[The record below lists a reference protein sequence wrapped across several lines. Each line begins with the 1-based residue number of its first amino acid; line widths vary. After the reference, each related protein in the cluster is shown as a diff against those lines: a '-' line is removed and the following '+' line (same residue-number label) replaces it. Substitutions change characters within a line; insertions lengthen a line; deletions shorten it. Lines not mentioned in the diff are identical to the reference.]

1 MPQGWEATTLGASC
15 NPCARTVIMQD
26 LCSTPIRGCAI
37 GRLCTRM
44 WVCAHTGAC
53 ECVLW
58 QACTPI
64 WGRGVDLHS
73 GVMEGS
79 QPSNSSE
86 GSRHPPGSLSPAP
99 PLPPPSSPHSSG
111 PAAGSPPP
119 TVSLRVLSV
128 GEEESSLMD
137 GSALDA
143 AHLCFQAGGWSTAGV
158 SAAPVEMWGVEARL
172 PGVPHISQVAFWDA
186 YMRLLS

>member
-1 MPQGWEATTLGASC
+1 MPQGWEATTLGASG
-15 NPCARTVIMQD
+15 NPRARTVIMQD
-26 LCSTPIRGCAI
+26 LCSTPIRVCAI
-37 GRLCTRM
+37 GRLCTRL
-44 WVCAHTGAC
+44 WVRAHTGAS

-64 WGRGVDLHS
+64 WGRGVDLHL

-79 QPSNSSE
+79 QPSHSSE

-99 PLPPPSSPHSSG
+99 PPPASPLRPTLAPHSSG

-119 TVSLRVLSV
+119 AVSLRVLSV

-137 GSALDA
+137 GSALEA
-143 AHLCFQAGGWSTAGV
+143 AHLCFPSWRM
-158 SAAPVEMWGVEARL
+158 E
-172 PGVPHISQVAFWDA
+172 HC
-186 YMRLLS
+186 